1 MTGWQVIA
9 AYTTQWAARWW
20 LPAAALTLTCP
31 LARWLYRHARH
42 QRDTRLEQLI
52 RGALQDELLAHEVEA
67 ELQQILREQQ
77 L

>member
-9 AYTTQWAARWW
+9 AYTTQWTARWW

-31 LARWLYRHARH
+31 LARWLYRQARH